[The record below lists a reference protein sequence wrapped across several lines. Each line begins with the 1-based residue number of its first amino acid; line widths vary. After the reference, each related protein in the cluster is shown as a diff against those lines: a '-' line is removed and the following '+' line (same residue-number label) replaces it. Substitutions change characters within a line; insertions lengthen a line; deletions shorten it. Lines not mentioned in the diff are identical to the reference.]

1 MGNNNRCCAAEDV
14 GRSRRVIIV
23 LLNRNSESIETF
35 AQHDV
40 VARQARGA
48 IYTGEVSSPDVR
60 GLAEKVAPSIASGG
74 SIALLV
80 AVGIC
85 CLLAAVAPFIFAVRS
100 GDPFTIV
107 VSIVALIL
115 CFILL
120 TASRT
125 VIDVVLA
132 AIVYFTSAFI
142 SVIVYS
148 TDRIVMAITRGRT
161 PPP

>member
-1 MGNNNRCCAAEDV
+1 MTSVVPKMEYLR
-14 GRSRRVIIV
+14 
-23 LLNRNSESIETF
+23 F
-35 AQHDV
+35 AVRFTV
-40 VARQARGA
+40 VALLIAVIGLYCYL
-48 IYTGEVSSPDVR
+48 IYTGEVSPPDVR